1 MKFFVLVFVVVLAS
15 MMPLLGFANASAQTP
30 PRPDSP
36 VPSVVPAPF
45 TDHWRLNF
53 SPYSLHYSH
62 NPEHRPVWMLGLE
75 KQRSDSYVWGAT
87 YFSNSFGQDSGYL
100 YGGQRF
106 ENFTKYDAFFAQWT
120 AGILYGYKGQY
131 ANKVPF
137 NHGGFSPGLV
147 LSLGWQFTPT
157 YSAQLNVLGNSAL
170 MFQVSMELH

>member
-120 AGILYGYKGQY
+120 AGILYG
-131 ANKVPF
+131 
-137 NHGGFSPGLV
+137 SM
-147 LSLGWQFTPT
+147 PT
-157 YSAQLNVLGNSAL
+157 KFPSITADFLPAWYSAWAGNLPPLTAPS
-170 MFQVSMELH
+170 